1 MSKQEWRRER
11 KEQTRSYE
19 KRMLTCDMWH
29 VVCLII
35 VALWS
40 RCSDC
45 RGGRCE
51 SFLVC
56 SLRARVCF
64 SKLRLLLALLTSEN
78 CFWNTISSFVTRTFF
93 VTSWQS
99 PDSSVS
105 SSWLSSNPSICHR
118 DAPEE
123 SSIRAAV
130 FIIVERL
137 TWHIWRNLD
146 SELSMRRFGFT
157 RSRRKVTCTVI
168 GSWRRWVI
176 CKEVM
181 LDKWC

>member
-1 MSKQEWRRER
+1 MV
-11 KEQTRSYE
+11 
-19 KRMLTCDMWH
+19 TCDSWSS
-29 VVCLII
+29 VSSSWA
-35 VALWS
+35 VALGHAAITAEGVSLWILP
-40 RCSDC
+40 CL
-45 RGGRCE
+45 
-51 SFLVC
+51 FLTRTSVLFEVAIAPGTIY
-56 SLRARVCF
+56 LR
-64 SKLRLLLALLTSEN
+64 N

-99 PDSSVS
+99 PDSSVSS

-181 LDKWC
+181 LDKSWEQHDELRVITR

>member
-1 MSKQEWRRER
+1 MKKR
-11 KEQTRSYE
+11 KKGTNKIIRKRNE
-19 KRMLTCDMWH
+19 KNVNMWH
-29 VVCLII
+29 VTRCL
-35 VALWS
+35 S
-40 RCSDC
+40 HH
-45 RGGRCE
+45 RGVMVTLQWLQRGFRCE

-105 SSWLSSNPSICHR
+105 SWLSSNPSICHR

-123 SSIRAAV
+123 LSIRAAV
-130 FIIVERL
+130 FIIVERV

-168 GSWRRWVI
+168 GSWRRWMI

>member
-1 MSKQEWRRER
+1 MKKRKKGTNKIIRE
-11 KEQTRSYE
+11 KNVN
-19 KRMLTCDMWH
+19 MWH

-78 CFWNTISSFVTRTFF
+78 CFWNTISSFVTRTLF

-130 FIIVERL
+130 FIIVERV

-146 SELSMRRFGFT
+146 SELSMRRFGST